1 MEHPE
6 HKFNGEVGVL
16 ERKHVH
22 ADSIV
27 CIGKE
32 ANNIDMQELEGNRVE
47 SYLNIE
53 KFNEWLLCLT
63 LDDVWEM
70 GIEHRSTLKQ
80 LKDRVRDGGI
90 LV

>member
-1 MEHPE
+1 
-6 HKFNGEVGVL
+6 
-16 ERKHVH
+16 
-22 ADSIV
+22 
-27 CIGKE
+27 
-32 ANNIDMQELEGNRVE
+32 MQELEGNRVE

-80 LKDRVRDGGI
+80 LKDRVREGEF
-90 LV
+90 

>member
-1 MEHPE
+1 MEYPE
-6 HKFNGEVGVL
+6 HKFDGKVEIL
-16 ERKHVH
+16 ERRHVY

-32 ANNIDMQELEGNRVE
+32 ENNIDMQEPEGDRVG

-53 KFNEWLLCLT
+53 KINEWVLCLT

-80 LKDRVRDGGI
+80 LKDRVREGGF
-90 LV
+90 